1 MVLGLIVIPIGV
13 AQLLRRPPLFGKDG
27 NTLAG
32 DLCRRALGFV
42 LALRRLS
49 LLQTVLIL
57 GNLGL
62 DFGCSDLGEKLPR
75 FDVISDIDIALQHI
89 AAGARINVCCFEG
102 ERRPW

>member
-1 MVLGLIVIPIGV
+1 LLYRRGLVLSRRRRVLLTLKAIPIGV

-49 LLQTVLIL
+49 LLQTMQTILIL
-57 GNLGL
+57 GN
-62 DFGCSDLGEKLPR
+62 
-75 FDVISDIDIALQHI
+75 
-89 AAGARINVCCFEG
+89 
-102 ERRPW
+102 